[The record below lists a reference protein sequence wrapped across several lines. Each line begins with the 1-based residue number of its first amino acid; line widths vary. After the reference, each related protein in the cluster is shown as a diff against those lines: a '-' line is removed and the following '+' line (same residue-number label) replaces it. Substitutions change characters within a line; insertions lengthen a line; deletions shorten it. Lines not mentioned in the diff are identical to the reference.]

1 MSDFIQKVIDQ
12 VGLSGDVN
20 DYIAVTPTD
29 EGKPL
34 L

>member
-1 MSDFIQKVIDQ
+1 MSDLIQKVIDQ
-12 VGLSGDVN
+12 VGLSGDN
-20 DYIAVTPTD
+20 SDYIAITPTD